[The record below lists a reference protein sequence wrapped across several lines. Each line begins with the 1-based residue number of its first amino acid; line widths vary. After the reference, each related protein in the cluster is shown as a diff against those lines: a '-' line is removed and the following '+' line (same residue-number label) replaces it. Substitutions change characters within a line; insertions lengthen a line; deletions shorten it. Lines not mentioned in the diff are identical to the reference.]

1 MKRKIIFRSL
11 AEAEYLGAI
20 AYYESQQPGL
30 GEDFDYKVRQV
41 IQTIARQPNRYP
53 FAIRDIR
60 EAPTPRF
67 PYCIYYRVLKTRIFI
82 LAVFHQS
89 RDPKEWQSRA

>member
-1 MKRKIIFRSL
+1 M
-11 AEAEYLGAI
+11 
-20 AYYESQQPGL
+20 
-30 GEDFDYKVRQV
+30 RQV

>member
-1 MKRKIIFRSL
+1 M
-11 AEAEYLGAI
+11 AEAEFLNAV
-20 AYYESQQPGL
+20 AYYEDQQPGL
-30 GEDFDYKVRQV
+30 GEDFEFKVRKV
-41 IQTIARQPNRYP
+41 LQTIAQQPNRYP
-53 FAIRDIR
+53 IAIRDIR

-67 PYCIYYRVLKTRIFI
+67 PYCVYYRVSRKRIFI